1 MMNDE
6 LILVIEIYQRQR
18 LRGSGQVEFPRPT
31 TARLQRGAVGGLVSG
46 DARAMAEWTCAPRRQ
61 KQGYRLKDPR
71 DDDRACKRLID
82 SGSK

>member
-6 LILVIEIYQRQR
+6 LILVRMFVIEIYQRQR

-31 TARLQRGAVGGLVSG
+31 SARLRRGAVGGLVYRGS
-46 DARAMAEWTCAPRRQ
+46 Q

-71 DDDRACKRLID
+71 EDDRACTRLID
-82 SGSK
+82 SRSK